1 MTKESSEIANLKQ
14 IHGQSIGFSWRQQL
28 EFIRKELRETLR
40 DRRTIIT
47 LLAMPILLYPLLGLG
62 FRFLAVQQ
70 LSAIDSKIYIG
81 LEDERA
87 GQWAATIFK
96 QGASLR
102 EISKEKAQSIA
113 EKTVDENNKRP
124 KPELQISDADRELLL
139 SLPKGG
145 DKNDLLK
152 MISEGVID
160 IGLRIKQADP
170 RRPPGVTNPSQVEM
184 IYDPGSDRGEI
195 AARILTERLEAVNY
209 DLLKRWA
216 QVEGIQ
222 FSMPIHQQKIQA
234 KSANRGKSILGLL
247 PLVLLLMTVTGG
259 VYPAIDLTAGERERN
274 TLETLM
280 ALPVPKIRLLLAKF
294 VAVVS
299 VTMLTGLMN
308 LIAMSITLYALQLD
322 TVLLG
327 EQGFS
332 IDLAGKLFLILSA
345 FAMFYSAVL
354 LLICS
359 SARSF
364 KEAQAY
370 VIPLLLLSIG
380 PGLVILMPGWS
391 LGQGTAVLPLINVL
405 LLSKEVLEGVAK
417 PLPAIAAILTTMF
430 YGLAALALAA
440 QIFGTD
446 AVAVGSRSRWRDL
459 FRRPVESRPFPSL
472 ALVLVG
478 LALLFPAYFV
488 ASGIVSRGAEL
499 SPSYRLALSGILT
512 AVLFLGFPIVLL
524 RLQNIQLRS
533 GLGLN
538 AINLL
543 TVIAGMLI
551 GLSTWPFVYEIVL
564 LSQQIGMGWL
574 DLSRYEQVK
583 ELLAAWATIPLPVV
597 LLAMAVSPGVC
608 EELFFRGF
616 LFGGVRQHFRPFV
629 TIVITA
635 IAFALFHVVM
645 SGGAAPERLLPS
657 GLMGLLLGWVRQ
669 RSGSVIPGIWLHVFH
684 NAALLTIANYR
695 EELEGWG
702 VGAMHQKHLPMMG
715 LAAAGLVLMVGVVL
729 ILASKKMT
737 EYGSI
742 TKNRPMKFAD

>member
-1 MTKESSEIANLKQ
+1 MTEESLVLKASERNR
-14 IHGQSIGFSWRQQL
+14 GQSTGFTWRQQI

-62 FRFLAVQQ
+62 FRFLAMRQ
-70 LSAIDSKIYIG
+70 LSASDSKIYIG

-87 GQWAATIFK
+87 AQWAATILK
-96 QGASLR
+96 QGASLVEAAR
-102 EISKEKAQSIA
+102 EKSQDAALETVNEKAKGKGREPQ
-113 EKTVDENNKRP
+113 
-124 KPELQISDADRELLL
+124 LSDADRELIL
-139 SLPKGG
+139 SLPK
-145 DKNDLLK
+145 DAQKSDLLK
-152 MISEGVID
+152 LVSEGVID
-160 IGLRIKQADP
+160 IGLKIKQSDP
-170 RRPPGVTNPSQVEM
+170 RRPPGVANPSQVEL
-184 IYDPGSDRGEI
+184 IYDKATVRGET
-195 AARILTERLEAVNY
+195 AARVLSERLEAVNQ

-216 QVEGIQ
+216 QSEGIE
-222 FSMPIHQQKIQA
+222 FSMPIQQQQIRA
-234 KSANRGKSILGLL
+234 KSTDRGTSILGLL

-280 ALPVPKIRLLLAKF
+280 ALPVPKIRLLIAKF

-308 LIAMSITLYALQLD
+308 LLAMSITLYALQLD

-327 EQGFS
+327 EKGFS
-332 IDLAGKLFLILSA
+332 IGLAGKLFLILSA

-380 PGLVILMPGWS
+380 PGLVILLPGWS
-391 LGQGTAVLPLINVL
+391 LGQGTAVLPLVNVL
-405 LLSKEVLEGVAK
+405 LLSKEVLEGIAK
-417 PLPAIAAILTTMF
+417 PLPAIVAILTTMF

-440 QIFGTD
+440 QIFGAD

-459 FRRPVESRPFPSL
+459 FQRPVESRPFPSL

-488 ASGIVSRGAEL
+488 ASGILARGAEV
-499 SPSYRLALSGILT
+499 SPSYRLGLSGILT
-512 AVLFLGFPIVLL
+512 AILFLGFPILL
-524 RLQNIQLRS
+524 IRLQNIQFRS

-538 AINLL
+538 ATRPLI
-543 TVIAGMLI
+543 VIGGLLI

-574 DLSRYEQVK
+574 DLSRFEQVK
-583 ELLAAWATIPLPVV
+583 ELLAAWSSIPLPVV
-597 LLAMAVSPGVC
+597 LLAMAVAPGVC

-616 LFGGVRQHFRPFV
+616 FYGGVRQHFKPIA
-629 TIVITA
+629 TILITA

-645 SGGAAPERLLPS
+645 AGGAAPERILPS
-657 GLMGLLLGWVRQ
+657 GLMGLLLGWVRH
-669 RSGSVIPGIWLHVFH
+669 RSGSVIPGILLHVVH
-684 NAALLTIANYR
+684 NAALLTIAHYR

-702 VGAMHQKHLPMMG
+702 VGALHQVHLPVTG
-715 LAAAGLVLMVGVVL
+715 LAIAAL
-729 ILASKKMT
+729 ILIVGIALVMVSKK
-737 EYGSI
+737 
-742 TKNRPMKFAD
+742 K